1 MQIDQLCSRLI
12 NYADTKFGELGEN
25 EELFLY
31 CHLKADKG
39 TYIPKIKEQIYK
51 HRKFHILF

>member
-1 MQIDQLCSRLI
+1 MKNLI
-12 NYADTKFGELGEN
+12 DTKFGELGEK

-51 HRKFHILF
+51 HRKFHILS